1 MLREVKL
8 IDKKKTGL
16 LPEHKKIDTVVHAVR
31 ATIPVLEAVLQAG
44 GSYVPLVN
52 TDNGYLITLSD
63 KMPACI
69 IAVHLNRS
77 TPRIGLRLESEERY
91 PQEFPDYWETVNF
104 TPCPVCQAPIVWYEA
119 GYVPGYR
126 VCTKAPHHHSLAQ

>member
-16 LPEHKKIDTVVHAVR
+16 LPEHKGIAPVIHEVR
-31 ATIPVLEAVLQAG
+31 ATMPVLEAVLEAG
-44 GSYVPLVN
+44 GSYVPLVE

-63 KMPACI
+63 KMPAGI

-77 TPRIGLRLESEERY
+77 TPRIGLRLESE
-91 PQEFPDYWETVNF
+91 D
-104 TPCPVCQAPIVWYEA
+104 
-119 GYVPGYR
+119 
-126 VCTKAPHHHSLAQ
+126 

>member
-16 LPEHKKIDTVVHAVR
+16 LPEHKKID
-31 ATIPVLEAVLQAG
+31 
-44 GSYVPLVN
+44 
-52 TDNGYLITLSD
+52 
-63 KMPACI
+63 
-69 IAVHLNRS
+69 
-77 TPRIGLRLESEERY
+77 LESEERY

-119 GYVPGYR
+119 EYVPGYR